1 MRRPL
6 AAVLLVAALALP
18 GCRFLHP
25 QPDPTPEEGAWGRAR
40 NRYTARANLYDGFTT
55 RAFATA
61 VYEGPEVRVARLA
74 RVASWKGVGKE
85 ERERML
91 AEEQAQLARWDEF
104 LVTFFTTD
112 RPDNDLDTPRSIWRV
127 SLEPVGEP
135 GEALAASI
143 EQIRPDAT
151 LRTLY
156 PNIDDFDTVYRVRF
170 PRWQGEPLSGR
181 PFTLK
186 IASARGRLELEFT
199 P

>member
-25 QPDPTPEEGAWGRAR
+25 QPEPTAEEGAWGRAR

-127 SLEPVGEP
+127 SLEPVGEM

-156 PNIDDFDTVYRVRF
+156 PNINDFDTVYRVRF
-170 PRWQGEPLSGR
+170 PVWRGEPLSGR